1 MFKQI
6 IDILAEEQ
14 NKKKKKKL
22 EESGILL
29 PAMSCQNLTDKFT
42 TELDMTQKNEIELK
56 SMKTEGVTLDE
67 ISLKEKHKHNKCW
80 C

>member
-1 MFKQI
+1 MKTLTYLLNKYGSNEFKVSALTGENVEYMFKQI

-29 PAMSCQNLTDKFT
+29 PAMSC
-42 TELDMTQKNEIELK
+42 
-56 SMKTEGVTLDE
+56 
-67 ISLKEKHKHNKCW
+67 
-80 C
+80 